1 MLKTTI
7 SKKIF
12 FILSFFYEKIFH
24 EKISIETRDFFKDI
38 SYIFI
43 GTILG
48 TGFALIFNIFAG
60 RVLTPSGYGE
70 FTLVITIAMF
80 IYIPMLLGVSTAM
93 VKYNAEKNNRERQ
106 TAIISTTY
114 QLVFIFII
122 IFVAI
127 YYILSY
133 QFSNIFSVSQSVFC
147 LSLIYAILF
156 VMYTLV
162 INTFRSLHWMKKVA
176 YLTLGYNGIV
186 LLIFIFFV
194 FSNENAYIFALL
206 SVFLG
211 YGIAISSGIFLIR
224 KYLKFGFSKFWAKKL
239 LKYGLLVIIAGFS
252 FVLYTNIDK
261 LLIYVNLGVD
271 QVGIYRAYAFASINL
286 IGMFV
291 GIFITVYF
299 PTASKQSDK
308 RSLFDKIHKSIPYLV
323 LFGLPFTFFSEFI
336 ILKLYGDN
344 YPIELLLI
352 ILFGIAAIL
361 LSINSLYAWTLN
373 SAGTQGLK
381 ITCLGAVTL
390 AVINIILNVLLIPI
404 IGMVGAISSTIIA
417 TSISILLISHFGKIR
432 LCVTQA
438 Q

>member
-1 MLKTTI
+1 
-7 SKKIF
+7 
-12 FILSFFYEKIFH
+12 
-24 EKISIETRDFFKDI
+24 
-38 SYIFI
+38 
-43 GTILG
+43 
-48 TGFALIFNIFAG
+48 
-60 RVLTPSGYGE
+60 
-70 FTLVITIAMF
+70 
-80 IYIPMLLGVSTAM
+80 
-93 VKYNAEKNNRERQ
+93 
-106 TAIISTTY
+106 
-114 QLVFIFII
+114 
-122 IFVAI
+122 
-127 YYILSY
+127 
-133 QFSNIFSVSQSVFC
+133 
-147 LSLIYAILF
+147 
-156 VMYTLV
+156 MYTLV

-194 FSNENAYIFALL
+194 FSNENSYIFTLL

-224 KYLKFGFSKFWAKKL
+224 KYLKFGFSRYWAKKL

-252 FVLYTNIDK
+252 FILYTNIDK
-261 LLIYVNLGVD
+261 LLIYINLGVD

-308 RSLFDKIHKSIPYLV
+308 SSLFDKIHKSIPYLV
-323 LFGLPFTFFSEFI
+323 IFGLPFTFFSEFI
-336 ILKLYGDN
+336 ILKLYGEN

-417 TSISILLISHFGKIR
+417 TSISILLISHFGKTR